1 MKIGE
6 EHIITP
12 EDDMVEFGAS
22 WRYLSSRAW
31 KSYGNRAVPLRWLK
45 EDQHMV
51 EFHDFLVALDRKKGD
66 YTKVSKELQKY
77 RFPLQWHSAANISS
91 LRFKLEALLLTGA
104 TYEIIAKDLLG
115 NRGGPELIELYA
127 KLFFDIRND
136 DGSLETSNQRRMW
149 LSLPVEGL
157 VDEATE
163 RPLLWKFIAT
173 HLGYVGLVWLWC
185 MPSPNG
191 TVEDLRFKHDELM
204 RMAQAKMLERFARGQ
219 VSNFDLNQF
228 AMYTITRERIQFET
242 GKGDTAETKVVQA
255 SMALL
260 SRFAPKLAQAAKTVD
275 EHKALT
281 EAMHSRME
289 ASQNV
294 LKQQV
299 PDAGVQAGFDKV
311 NEMMNEKMQQNQGR

>member
-1 MKIGE
+1 
-6 EHIITP
+6 
-12 EDDMVEFGAS
+12 
-22 WRYLSSRAW
+22 
-31 KSYGNRAVPLRWLK
+31 
-45 EDQHMV
+45 
-51 EFHDFLVALDRKKGD
+51 
-66 YTKVSKELQKY
+66 
-77 RFPLQWHSAANISS
+77 
-91 LRFKLEALLLTGA
+91 
-104 TYEIIAKDLLG
+104 
-115 NRGGPELIELYA
+115 
-127 KLFFDIRND
+127 
-136 DGSLETSNQRRMW
+136 
-149 LSLPVEGL
+149 
-157 VDEATE
+157 
-163 RPLLWKFIAT
+163 
-173 HLGYVGLVWLWC
+173 

-299 PDAGVQAGFDKV
+299 PDAGVQAGFDKI